1 LASQLAEN
9 MGVMSTWFSRVGSRL
24 AALLDSHTGPWNPPS
39 SDWPDVDADVRRLRH
54 ELDAI
59 RMRFPDRR

>member
-1 LASQLAEN
+1 MT
-9 MGVMSTWFSRVGSRL
+9 MGVMSTWFSRVGGRL
-24 AALLDSHTGPWNPPS
+24 AALLDPHTSPWNPQS
-39 SDWPDVDADVRRLRH
+39 SDWADVDADVRRLRH

>member
-1 LASQLAEN
+1 
-9 MGVMSTWFSRVGSRL
+9 MGVMSTWLSRVGDRW
-24 AALLDSHTGPWNPPS
+24 AALIDPRTGPWNPTS
-39 SDWPDVDADVRRLRH
+39 SDWGDVDADVRRLRH

>member
-1 LASQLAEN
+1 MA
-9 MGVMSTWFSRVGSRL
+9 VMSTWFSRVGDRL
-24 AALLDSHTGPWNPPS
+24 AALLDPYTGPWNPQS
-39 SDWPDVDADVRRLRH
+39 ADWADVDADVRRLRH